1 MSKPEL
7 HTAVAGN
14 NLAQV
19 TLTTSAPPSRQPSP
33 SRSLSETCMGVL
45 VGQWNRINK
54 RLRVGFFLHIYRFPS
69 VLTETP
75 PTFAPPHRTLSIT
88 MTTFDERMLQQCR
101 CHACGGLN
109 NIDTP
114 LFIRLLYLFSIIQN
128 GAKKEKQKGKNG
140 RSVKQIFCESNR
152 WHDQRPLCQHCTGK
166 LPCCPSAPRALQSQ
180 CSPITFD

>member
-54 RLRVGFFLHIYRFPS
+54 RLRDWLFPSHISFSFS

-128 GAKKEKQKGKNG
+128 GAKKEKQKEKNG

-152 WHDQRPLCQHCTGK
+152 
-166 LPCCPSAPRALQSQ
+166 
-180 CSPITFD
+180 

>member
-1 MSKPEL
+1 MF
-7 HTAVAGN
+7 HHVQAGVAHGSGRKQFGSGN
-14 NLAQV
+14 LDH
-19 TLTTSAPPSRQPSP
+19 LCTSVSP
-33 SRSLSETCMGVL
+33 TISLPLPVRDVYGSTGWSMESNQQEIARWL
-45 VGQWNRINK
+45 
-54 RLRVGFFLHIYRFPS
+54 FSSHISFSFS

-128 GAKKEKQKGKNG
+128 GAKKEKQKEKNG

-152 WHDQRPLCQHCTGK
+152 
-166 LPCCPSAPRALQSQ
+166 
-180 CSPITFD
+180 